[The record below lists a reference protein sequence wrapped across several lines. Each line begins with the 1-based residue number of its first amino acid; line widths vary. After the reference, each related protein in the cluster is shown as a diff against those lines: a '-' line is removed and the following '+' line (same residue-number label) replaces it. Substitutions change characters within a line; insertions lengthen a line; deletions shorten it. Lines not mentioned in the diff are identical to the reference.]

1 MLEINC
7 CDSQGIYLMYYS
19 HHPHLSDYSWCLSLC
34 FSSPLPSQPDRRR
47 EALKC
52 LGLAELLFKSWL
64 ERDMCCIPA
73 SSDSQ
78 AAPPM
83 ALLGAVCRQCMAHSK
98 LLPFKK
104 LPPELCAQNLI
115 QHAKSV
121 CRSPDCL
128 PNTLNLYSGITL
140 SGDVSVLKS
149 ASTHMQ
155 VYRHSGS
162 HIQ

>member
-1 MLEINC
+1 M
-7 CDSQGIYLMYYS
+7 SF
-19 HHPHLSDYSWCLSLC
+19 SLF
-34 FSSPLPSQPDRRR
+34 FSPPPSQPDRRR
-47 EALKC
+47 EGLKCC

-64 ERDMCCIPA
+64 ERDVSCIPA
-73 SSDSQ
+73 GSDSQ
-78 AAPPM
+78 AAPPV
-83 ALLGAVCRQCMAHSK
+83 ALLGAVCRQCMARSK

-128 PNTLNLYSGITL
+128 PNTLNLCSDITL
-140 SGDVSVLKS
+140 SGDVSFLKS

-155 VYRHSGS
+155 VYRHAGS
-162 HIQ
+162 HIQWRWQTDVQKTRKLRKIHLRR

>member
-1 MLEINC
+1 MFEINC
-7 CDSQGIYLMYYS
+7 RDSQGIYCMYYS
-19 HHPHLSDYSWCLSLC
+19 HHPHLSDYSWYVSLC
-34 FSSPLPSQPDRRR
+34 FSFPQPDRRR
-47 EALKC
+47 EGLKCC

-64 ERDMCCIPA
+64 ERDVCCILA
-73 SSDSQ
+73 SSGSQ

-83 ALLGAVCRQCMAHSK
+83 ALLGAVCRQCMARSK

-140 SGDVSVLKS
+140 SGDVSFLKS